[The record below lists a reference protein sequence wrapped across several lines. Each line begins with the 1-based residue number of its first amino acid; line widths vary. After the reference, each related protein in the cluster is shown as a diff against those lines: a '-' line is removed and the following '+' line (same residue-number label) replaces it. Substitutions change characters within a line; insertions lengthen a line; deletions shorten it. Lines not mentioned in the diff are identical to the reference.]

1 MLAGKSIYFENIRK
15 EGRKEYSPDRI
26 SINVF
31 RYFYLGIII

>member
-1 MLAGKSIYFENIRK
+1 MLAGKSIYFVDIRK
-15 EGRKEYSPDRI
+15 GGRKGYPPDRI